1 MSAQTL
7 VRVRMQSAYQH
18 SEFAL
23 QVSNLNL
30 VLDKHQILQ
39 NISFDVTEGQFIG
52 LLGPNGCGKTT
63 TIGMILGLLK
73 PSKGEVLIN
82 GKNIETNKISLL
94 HKMNFISPY
103 IELPKKLK
111 VKQNLIVYGKLYNV
125 DDLENRIDY
134 LSDKLRLSDLLD
146 KITGELSSGQK
157 NRVSLAKALIN
168 DPTVLLLDEPTASLD
183 PETGDFVRTFLE
195 NYKKEKKISVLLA
208 SHNMDEVKRL
218 CSSVL
223 MMKDGII
230 VDRGTPKDLILKH
243 GRKNLE
249 EVFLE
254 IARNKR

>member
-1 MSAQTL
+1 MSNSIEVINLTKNYKSKQA
-7 VRVRMQSAYQH
+7 VR
-18 SEFAL
+18 
-23 QVSNLNL
+23 
-30 VLDKHQILQ
+30 
-39 NISFDVTEGQFIG
+39 NINFKINENEMVG

-73 PSKGEVLIN
+73 PTSGEVLIN
-82 GKNIETNKISLL
+82 GKNIEKNKISLL

-125 DDLENRIDY
+125 KNLDERIDY
-134 LSDKLRLSDLLD
+134 LSSKLRLINLLD

-168 DPTVLLLDEPTASLD
+168 NPSVLLLDEPTASLD

-208 SHNMDEVKRL
+208 SHNMNEVKRL

-230 VDRGTPKDLILKH
+230 VDNGTPNELISKY

-254 IARNKR
+254 IARKEK

>member
-1 MSAQTL
+1 
-7 VRVRMQSAYQH
+7 MQNSI
-18 SEFAL
+18 E
-23 QVSNLNL
+23 VINLSKSYKSKQAVN
-30 VLDKHQILQ
+30 
-39 NISFDVTEGQFIG
+39 NINFKINENEIVG

-73 PSKGEVLIN
+73 PTSGQVLIN
-82 GKNIETNKISLL
+82 GIDIEKNKISLL

-103 IELPKKLK
+103 IELPKKLT
-111 VKQNLIVYGKLYNV
+111 VKQNLTVYGKLYNINN
-125 DDLENRIDY
+125 LNERIDY
-134 LSDKLRLSDLLD
+134 LSNKLRLNNLLD

-168 DPTVLLLDEPTASLD
+168 EPTVLLLDEPTASLD

-218 CSSVL
+218 CGSVL
-223 MMKDGII
+223 MMKGGDII
-230 VDRGTPKDLILKH
+230 DRGTPDNLIKKH

-254 IARNKR
+254 LVRTKNEFN